1 MSAEEEKRN
10 PVVTGCAIA
19 LGLFFVAPVFL
30 LIVGLIAGPAE
41 KPPALDGEP
50 SAVSSDAGAASLPS
64 VNSLDASVTKEAN
77 PSVPTGETNPKAT
90 DGSDPTPEAV
100 KPSHQVEE
108 PPAKSS
114 QPDPEARRQIR
125 QAISK
130 LVQRGRTME
139 SLRQSDD
146 PAILKRCGD
155 EMRAAQAQ
163 AKRVHEQAKAFERD
177 LAFKGL
183 SGAANMVTLCVSCMR
198 RANNTCDD
206 VEDLLGM
213 NKAINP

>member
-1 MSAEEEKRN
+1 
-10 PVVTGCAIA
+10 
-19 LGLFFVAPVFL
+19 
-30 LIVGLIAGPAE
+30 
-41 KPPALDGEP
+41 
-50 SAVSSDAGAASLPS
+50 
-64 VNSLDASVTKEAN
+64 
-77 PSVPTGETNPKAT
+77 
-90 DGSDPTPEAV
+90 SDPTPEAA
-100 KPSHQVEE
+100 KPSPQVSE
-108 PPAKSS
+108 PPAKNSR
-114 QPDPEARRQIR
+114 PDPEARRQIR
-125 QAISK
+125 QAITK
-130 LVQRGRTME
+130 LIQRGRAME

-146 PAILKRCGD
+146 PAVLKRCGD

-177 LAFKGL
+177 LSFKGL